1 MNRPV
6 SSSCGIKSFLCAL
19 ILLTIVSGTV
29 LGQHKPDATWVDMDL
44 DSKVVARDVNK
55 TSQPVAIDVE
65 KRKSIWREPA
75 WYVAIGGSA
84 LDIAGSI
91 ASIDG
96 KRVSEGNPLFRGADG
111 KVALARALP
120 LTAAS
125 LYLQYRFY
133 KNPKHRKMAMVSM
146 VVGGVLRAA
155 LGGARGL
162 AMR

>member
-6 SSSCGIKSFLCAL
+6 SSAIRLRPFLCAL

-29 LGQHKPDATWVDMDL
+29 RSQHKPNATWVDVDL
-44 DSKVVARDVNK
+44 DNRDVAKEVNK
-55 TSQPVAIDVE
+55 TVQPAAIDVE

-75 WYVAIGGSA
+75 WYVSIGGSV
-84 LDIAGSI
+84 LDIVGSI
-91 ASIDG
+91 AMIDG
-96 KRVSEGNPLFRGADG
+96 KRIQEGNPLFRGADG

-125 LYLQYRFY
+125 LFLQYRYY
-133 KNPKHRKMAMVSM
+133 KNPKHRKMAIVSM
-146 VVGGVLRAA
+146 VVAGVLHAT